1 MTGALLAL
9 NLVQAPLF
17 LVMTSLDCWSG
28 EWERRTKEAAGRAKS
43 EMWGHWE
50 ARERE
55 ATAGGKEAQRR
66 NPVPEG
72 NQSAAQGHESCPTHT
87 STSLIIALPILT
99 SWHSSHNSGPAGRD
113 LHTKEVTVVFVLLWS
128 GLFLDLLFYLIK
140 FYFCHL
146 SCRTVSI
153 LLFPSSLL
161 ICVFCLVNFRC
172 LDVFAL
178 INIFTVWEVLPPHH
192 LVSEK

>member
-9 NLVQAPLF
+9 DLVQAPFF

-66 NPVPEG
+66 NPVHEG
-72 NQSAAQGHESCPTHT
+72 NQPAAQGHESCPTHT
-87 STSLIIALPILT
+87 STSLLIALPIALLILT
-99 SWHSSHNSGPAGRD
+99 SWHSSHYSGPAGRD
-113 LHTKEVTVVFVLLWS
+113 LHTKEVTVVFVVVWS
-128 GLFLDLLFYLIK
+128 G
-140 FYFCHL
+140 
-146 SCRTVSI
+146 S
-153 LLFPSSLL
+153 
-161 ICVFCLVNFRC
+161 
-172 LDVFAL
+172 FAL
-178 INIFTVWEVLPPHH
+178 LNFIFVISRAVRSPFCCSRRVFWFVCF
-192 LVSEK
+192 V